1 MRGLTKADMNGIY
14 AQLSQSRKVDHRV
27 EELKHSMGSENIGQ
41 QHFFLSKRD
50 KSAPCSLGQ
59 L

>member
-41 QHFFLSKRD
+41 QHFFPDFGRS
-50 KSAPCSLGQ
+50 
-59 L
+59 